1 MENLP
6 RVKTVKILEKYK
18 VLLEFTDGARREVDL
33 KPYLRGPIFEPL
45 QKNEEMFRTVRV
57 DPQLGT
63 LVWDNGADMDPD
75 VLYGTH
81 QPAWMEKPT
90 ATKK

>member
-6 RVKTVKILEKYK
+6 RVKTVKVLDKTK
-18 VLLEFTDGARREVDL
+18 VLLEFTDGVRRELDL

-45 QKNEEMFRTVRV
+45 QKSEEMFRTVRV
-57 DPQLGT
+57 DSQLGT

-81 QPAWMEKPT
+81 QPAWMEKPVI
-90 ATKK
+90 TKG